1 VLIGLC
7 ESVMAMDAAGAG
19 QTDSDVF
26 VLSIMRN
33 VGGAIFVN
41 VITALQRGGWEYDG
55 RLLHGRPLAIGD
67 GLCTAPVATKKFT
80 RRTACMRA
88 IEGVA
93 GPDQYRASRA
103 DVTKLPI

>member
-1 VLIGLC
+1 MIGLC

-26 VLSIMRN
+26 VLSILGVRN

-55 RLLHGRPLAIGD
+55 R
-67 GLCTAPVATKKFT
+67 
-80 RRTACMRA
+80 
-88 IEGVA
+88 
-93 GPDQYRASRA
+93 
-103 DVTKLPI
+103 